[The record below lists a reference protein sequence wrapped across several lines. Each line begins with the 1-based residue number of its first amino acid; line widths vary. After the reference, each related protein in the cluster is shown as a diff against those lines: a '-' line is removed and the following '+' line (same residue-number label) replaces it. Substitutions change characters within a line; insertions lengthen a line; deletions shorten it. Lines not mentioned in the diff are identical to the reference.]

1 MNNKFRKVG
10 DLLHTYLR
18 ESGLEH
24 KLQEAAVPV
33 YWQEIIGQQ
42 LTAQTSVKRFEDG
55 RLFIEVQ
62 AAVWRQELILRREDI
77 RAKINARAGKEIVK
91 EIIIR

>member
-1 MNNKFRKVG
+1 MNSKFQKVG
-10 DLLHTYLR
+10 DLLRSYLK
-18 ESGLEH
+18 ETGLEH
-24 KLQEAAVPV
+24 KLQEASVPS

-42 LTAQTSVKRFEDG
+42 LAAQTAVKRFEDG
-55 RLFIEVQ
+55 KLFIEVP

-77 RAKINARAGKEIVK
+77 RAKINSRVGKEIVK